1 MIGSLRGRLLDRGPD
16 GELLIEVG
24 GVGHRVQVTPSTSV
38 TIGELDGEVFV
49 HTHHAVREDSETLY
63 GFATIAERRVFESLI
78 SAHGVG
84 PALGLAIL
92 SVHGPDALRRF
103 GPERTT
109 FGRDAVGEYTA
120 ATQLWTDV
128 AGAPVLETTTREYGD
143 STWVLQQR
151 WPAGCANG
159 GARDGNEVLGAFPTF
174 DTPPNA
180 PTLNYA
186 SWGGNQ
192 LSDATVG
199 RWLPERAAAA
209 AAPAPPCTA

>member
-1 MIGSLRGRLLDRGPD
+1 MIGSLRGRLLDRGAD

-92 SVHGPDALRRF
+92 SVHGPDALRR
-103 GPERTT
+103 
-109 FGRDAVGEYTA
+109 AVAEDDVAALCLVPGVGKKTA
-120 ATQLWTDV
+120 ARLVMELKSKLDLPEGEIAV
-128 AGAPVLETTTREYGD
+128 PSGD
-143 STWVLQQR
+143 SGQASASGDSRADVRTALEGLGYGADEIHAVLVDL
-151 WPAGCANG
+151 PTEGDVG
-159 GARDGNEVLGAFPTF
+159 GLLKDALRRL
-174 DTPPNA
+174 
-180 PTLNYA
+180 A
-186 SWGGNQ
+186 SG
-192 LSDATVG
+192 V
-199 RWLPERAAAA
+199 
-209 AAPAPPCTA
+209 

>member
-92 SVHGPDALRRF
+92 SVHGPDALRR
-103 GPERTT
+103 
-109 FGRDAVGEYTA
+109 AVAEDDVAALCLVPGVGKKTA
-120 ATQLWTDV
+120 ARLVMELKSKLDLPEGEIV
-128 AGAPVLETTTREYGD
+128 VPSGD
-143 STWVLQQR
+143 SGQASASGDSRADVRTALEGLGYGADEIHAVLVDL
-151 WPAGCANG
+151 PIEGDVG
-159 GARDGNEVLGAFPTF
+159 GLLKDALRRL
-174 DTPPNA
+174 
-180 PTLNYA
+180 A
-186 SWGGNQ
+186 SG
-192 LSDATVG
+192 V
-199 RWLPERAAAA
+199 
-209 AAPAPPCTA
+209 

>member
-38 TIGELDGEVFV
+38 TIGALDGEVFV

-92 SVHGPDALRRF
+92 SVHGPDALRR
-103 GPERTT
+103 
-109 FGRDAVGEYTA
+109 AVAEDDVAALCLVPGVGKKTA
-120 ATQLWTDV
+120 ARLVMELKSKLDLPEGEIAV
-128 AGAPVLETTTREYGD
+128 PSGD
-143 STWVLQQR
+143 SGQASASGDSRADVRTALEGLGYGADEIHAVLVDL
-151 WPAGCANG
+151 PTEGDVG
-159 GARDGNEVLGAFPTF
+159 GLLKDALRRL
-174 DTPPNA
+174 
-180 PTLNYA
+180 A
-186 SWGGNQ
+186 SG
-192 LSDATVG
+192 V
-199 RWLPERAAAA
+199 
-209 AAPAPPCTA
+209 

>member
-84 PALGLAIL
+84 P
-92 SVHGPDALRRF
+92 SVWRSCR
-103 GPERTT
+103 
-109 FGRDAVGEYTA
+109 YTA
-120 ATQLWTDV
+120 PTPCV
-128 AGAPVLETTTREYGD
+128 APSPRTMSLRSASFLASGR
-143 STWVLQQR
+143 R
-151 WPAGCANG
+151 
-159 GARDGNEVLGAFPTF
+159 RRLG
-174 DTPPNA
+174 
-180 PTLNYA
+180 
-186 SWGGNQ
+186 S
-192 LSDATVG
+192 
-199 RWLPERAAAA
+199 
-209 AAPAPPCTA
+209 